1 MQDEIAI
8 QGHGRVYI
16 VPLEDILEK
25 SDKHLFQI
33 NPLVSHPGQLMF
45 DASAESLLGVEG
57 FKTAHAAQLILN
69 PIAPAGLGSLP
80 HHDVVMKRPYHTS
93 GTGNTTGDKSKI
105 QINRYILRQELEKLF
120 REANVLYWARS
131 LRWVSSTALMVRML
145 VVSAKY
151 PRECS
156 PVIAVVVADAFL
168 CIAGTSQDFE
178 ML

>member
-1 MQDEIAI
+1 MKLESIVFYPI
-8 QGHGRVYI
+8 PT

-25 SDKHLFQI
+25 SDKHSFQI

-45 DASAESLLGVEG
+45 DASAESLLGIWG

-69 PIAPAGLGSLP
+69 PVAPAGLGSLP
-80 HHDVVMKRPYHTS
+80 RHDVVMKKPYHTS

-145 VVSAKY
+145 VVSAQY

-156 PVIAVVVADAFL
+156 PIIAVVVADAFL
-168 CIAGTSQDFE
+168 CIAGTSQNFE
-178 ML
+178 VL